1 MADTTTLSDSQP
13 SPIPVEAFIADRQA
27 FWSSFTHFITGGVI
41 AVVVLLI
48 LMALFLT

>member
-1 MADTTTLSDSQP
+1 MADTTTLSDTQP
-13 SPIPVEAFIADRQA
+13 SPIPVEAFIANRQA
-27 FWSSFTHFITGGVI
+27 FWNSFTHFITGGVI